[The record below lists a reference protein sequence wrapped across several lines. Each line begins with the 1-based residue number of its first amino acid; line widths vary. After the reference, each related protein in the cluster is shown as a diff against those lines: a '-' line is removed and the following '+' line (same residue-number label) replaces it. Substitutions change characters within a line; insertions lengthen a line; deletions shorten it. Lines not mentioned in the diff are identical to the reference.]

1 MRLRVLAIF
10 LICLILALSILDAP
24 EYVRCVHT
32 DICEF
37 LDLHGHLDNILR
49 SDIIKQISHAAKN
62 NFYFILED
70 LIDSKELIKN
80 LIIFYL
86 VAILYSFKISLALKK
101 NQNTVLLKTK
111 HAHPLFENNL
121 TSQTL
126 KFIEISVI
134 LS

>member
-1 MRLRVLAIF
+1 MRLKVLAIF
-10 LICLILALSILDAP
+10 LVCLILALSILDAP
-24 EYVRCVHT
+24 EYVRCAHT

-37 LDLHGHLDNILR
+37 LDLHGHLDNILK

-80 LIIFYL
+80 LFIFYL
-86 VAILYSFKISLALKK
+86 LAILYSFKISCTYTKSK
-101 NQNTVLLKTK
+101 IPILLNTK
-111 HAHPLFENNL
+111 HIGPLFENIL
-121 TSQTL
+121 TSETP
-126 KFIEISVI
+126 KFLEISVI

>member
-1 MRLRVLAIF
+1 M
-10 LICLILALSILDAP
+10 ALSILDAP
-24 EYVRCVHT
+24 EYVRCVDI

-37 LDLHGHLDNILR
+37 LDIHGHLDNVLR

-80 LIIFYL
+80 LIIFYML
-86 VAILYSFKISLALKK
+86 AFLYAFKISLDLKR
-101 NQNTVLLKTK
+101 NQDTVLLKTK
-111 HAHPLFENNL
+111 HTLPLFENNL

-126 KFIEISVI
+126 RLIEISVI